1 MSSSS
6 KERLWTKDFLL
17 DTGINFLVYLIYYL
31 LMVII
36 AVIAKNDLN
45 ASLAEAG
52 LASGIYIV
60 GTLIARLLAGQQIEL
75 FGRKK
80 MLYTGMALYLI
91 TTIFYFY
98 IPNLM
103 IMYIIRLANGFAYGV
118 VSTATSTIIASC
130 IPLSRKGEGINYYGL
145 STSVAA
151 AVGPFIGMFMMTRTS
166 FTAIIELCVG
176 LIVLCVIGCFF
187 LNIKELELSPDEKA
201 KLRKISVNNFVESK
215 VSVISFIGFW
225 VAFCYASVLSFLAA
239 YSQDIHLVEAGTF
252 FFVVYAVVITIS
264 RPITGIIFDAKGE
277 NYVMYPCFVCLAI
290 GLFLLSGTQ
299 TAWMLLL
306 AGVFVGL
313 GYGTFM
319 SNGQAVCIKLTPNHR
334 VGVAIST
341 YFVALDLGLGVS
353 PYILGVL
360 RPMLG
365 FEGLYMLTGVM
376 SVICLV
382 SHQFPRRKGLHHIV
396 VDAGLKA
403 EQLVVFFSTGR
414 KHNDRNA
421 LLFPDLLAGGIAVQP
436 GHHHVHDNDII
447 VVFPAECNRLHAV
460 PCLGHLKVLKLCV
473 FPHHG
478 TDLLFVVYD
487 QHFAHESHLPE
498 MSRQYCIFTSC
509 SGFSAMR
516 R

>member
-166 FTAIIELCVG
+166 FAAIIELCVG
-176 LIVLCVIGCFF
+176 LIVLCVVGCFF
-187 LNIKELELSPDEKA
+187 LNIKKLNFA
-201 KLRKISVNNFVESK
+201 KSL
-215 VSVISFIGFW
+215 
-225 VAFCYASVLSFLAA
+225 
-239 YSQDIHLVEAGTF
+239 
-252 FFVVYAVVITIS
+252 
-264 RPITGIIFDAKGE
+264 
-277 NYVMYPCFVCLAI
+277 
-290 GLFLLSGTQ
+290 
-299 TAWMLLL
+299 
-306 AGVFVGL
+306 
-313 GYGTFM
+313 
-319 SNGQAVCIKLTPNHR
+319 
-334 VGVAIST
+334 
-341 YFVALDLGLGVS
+341 
-353 PYILGVL
+353 
-360 RPMLG
+360 
-365 FEGLYMLTGVM
+365 
-376 SVICLV
+376 
-382 SHQFPRRKGLHHIV
+382 
-396 VDAGLKA
+396 
-403 EQLVVFFSTGR
+403 
-414 KHNDRNA
+414 
-421 LLFPDLLAGGIAVQP
+421 
-436 GHHHVHDNDII
+436 
-447 VVFPAECNRLHAV
+447 
-460 PCLGHLKVLKLCV
+460 
-473 FPHHG
+473 
-478 TDLLFVVYD
+478 
-487 QHFAHESHLPE
+487 
-498 MSRQYCIFTSC
+498 
-509 SGFSAMR
+509 
-516 R
+516 

>member
-1 MSSSS
+1 MRCFLINGFGDESMNCPR
-6 KERLWTKDFLL
+6 KEQLWTKDFLL

-45 ASLAEAG
+45 ATLAEAG

-60 GTLIARLLAGQQIEL
+60 GTLIARLIAGQQIEL

-80 MLYTGMALYLI
+80 MLYIGMALYLI

-98 IPNLM
+98 IPSLVM
-103 IMYIIRLANGFAYGV
+103 MYLIRLANGFAYGV

-130 IPLSRKGEGINYYGL
+130 IPISRKGEGINYYGL
-145 STSVAA
+145 STSIAA

-176 LIVLCVIGCFF
+176 LIVLCSIGCFF
-187 LNIKELELSPDEKA
+187 LNIKELDLSIEEKTR
-201 KLRKISVNNFVESK
+201 LSKISFNNFVETK

-225 VAFCYASVLSFLAA
+225 IAFCYASVLSFLAA
-239 YSQDIHLVEAGTF
+239 YSQEIHLVEAGTF

-264 RPITGIIFDAKGE
+264 RPMTGIIFDRKGE
-277 NYVMYPCFVCLAI
+277 NYVMYPCFICLAI

-299 TAWMLLL
+299 TSWMLLL

-319 SNGQAVCIKLTPNHR
+319 SNGQAVCIKLTPVHR

-353 PYILGVL
+353 PYILGQL
-360 RPMLG
+360 RPIIG
-365 FEGLYMLTGVM
+365 FSGIYILTGIM
-376 SVICLV
+376 SIICLV
-382 SHQFPRRKGLHHIV
+382 MYFILYGSRKQEYADKEIQKDIYNKV
-396 VDAGLKA
+396 VID
-403 EQLVVFFSTGR
+403 E
-414 KHNDRNA
+414 NN
-421 LLFPDLLAGGIAVQP
+421 
-436 GHHHVHDNDII
+436 
-447 VVFPAECNRLHAV
+447 
-460 PCLGHLKVLKLCV
+460 
-473 FPHHG
+473 
-478 TDLLFVVYD
+478 
-487 QHFAHESHLPE
+487 
-498 MSRQYCIFTSC
+498 
-509 SGFSAMR
+509 
-516 R
+516 

>member
-1 MSSSS
+1 MDKGFSFGCGY
-6 KERLWTKDFLL
+6 D
-17 DTGINFLVYLIYYL
+17 NLVYLIYYL

-215 VSVISFIGFW
+215 VSVISFIGFG
-225 VAFCYASVLSFLAA
+225 VCFCYTSLLLSFVA
-239 YSQDIHLVEAGTF
+239 YSQK
-252 FFVVYAVVITIS
+252 
-264 RPITGIIFDAKGE
+264 II
-277 NYVMYPCFVCLAI
+277 
-290 GLFLLSGTQ
+290 
-299 TAWMLLL
+299 
-306 AGVFVGL
+306 
-313 GYGTFM
+313 
-319 SNGQAVCIKLTPNHR
+319 
-334 VGVAIST
+334 
-341 YFVALDLGLGVS
+341 
-353 PYILGVL
+353 
-360 RPMLG
+360 
-365 FEGLYMLTGVM
+365 
-376 SVICLV
+376 
-382 SHQFPRRKGLHHIV
+382 
-396 VDAGLKA
+396 
-403 EQLVVFFSTGR
+403 
-414 KHNDRNA
+414 
-421 LLFPDLLAGGIAVQP
+421 
-436 GHHHVHDNDII
+436 
-447 VVFPAECNRLHAV
+447 
-460 PCLGHLKVLKLCV
+460 
-473 FPHHG
+473 
-478 TDLLFVVYD
+478 
-487 QHFAHESHLPE
+487 
-498 MSRQYCIFTSC
+498 
-509 SGFSAMR
+509 
-516 R
+516 

>member
-1 MSSSS
+1 
-6 KERLWTKDFLL
+6 
-17 DTGINFLVYLIYYL
+17 
-31 LMVII
+31 
-36 AVIAKNDLN
+36 
-45 ASLAEAG
+45 
-52 LASGIYIV
+52 
-60 GTLIARLLAGQQIEL
+60 
-75 FGRKK
+75 
-80 MLYTGMALYLI
+80 
-91 TTIFYFY
+91 
-98 IPNLM
+98 
-103 IMYIIRLANGFAYGV
+103 
-118 VSTATSTIIASC
+118 
-130 IPLSRKGEGINYYGL
+130 
-145 STSVAA
+145 
-151 AVGPFIGMFMMTRTS
+151 MFMMTRTS
-166 FTAIIELCVG
+166 FAAIIELCVG

-239 YSQDIHLVEAGTF
+239 YSQEIHLVEAGTF

-382 SHQFPRRKGLHHIV
+382 MYFVMYGSRKQNYADKEEITEEFH
-396 VDAGLKA
+396 A
-403 EQLVVFFSTGR
+403 
-414 KHNDRNA
+414 NA
-421 LLFPDLLAGGIAVQP
+421 KIAI
-436 GHHHVHDNDII
+436 D
-447 VVFPAECNRLHAV
+447 E
-460 PCLGHLKVLKLCV
+460 K
-473 FPHHG
+473 
-478 TDLLFVVYD
+478 
-487 QHFAHESHLPE
+487 
-498 MSRQYCIFTSC
+498 
-509 SGFSAMR
+509 
-516 R
+516 

>member
-166 FTAIIELCVG
+166 FAAIIELCVG
-176 LIVLCVIGCFF
+176 LIVLCVVGCFF
-187 LNIKELELSPDEKA
+187 LNIKELELSSDEKA

-239 YSQDIHLVEAGTF
+239 YAQEIHLVEAGTF

-319 SNGQAVCIKLTPNHR
+319 SNGQAICIKLTPNHR

-353 PYILGVL
+353 PYILGIL

-365 FEGLYMLTGVM
+365 FEGLYMVTGVL
-376 SVICLV
+376 SIICLIMYFAMYG
-382 SHQFPRRKGLHHIV
+382 SRKQNYADKEEITEEFH
-396 VDAGLKA
+396 A
-403 EQLVVFFSTGR
+403 
-414 KHNDRNA
+414 NA
-421 LLFPDLLAGGIAVQP
+421 KIAI
-436 GHHHVHDNDII
+436 D
-447 VVFPAECNRLHAV
+447 E
-460 PCLGHLKVLKLCV
+460 K
-473 FPHHG
+473 
-478 TDLLFVVYD
+478 
-487 QHFAHESHLPE
+487 
-498 MSRQYCIFTSC
+498 
-509 SGFSAMR
+509 
-516 R
+516 